1 MMFAPRPSSGS
12 VSAAARPVWLRAVGV
27 GLAVTSTWPVWHAL
41 GAVGEQEYVAALLL
55 GGLGWL
61 LARTGVELAGL
72 DKEHAG

>member
-1 MMFAPRPSSGS
+1 
-12 VSAAARPVWLRAVGV
+12 V
-27 GLAVTSTWPVWHAL
+27 GLAVVSTWPVWHAL

-61 LARTGVELAGL
+61 VARTGVELAGL